1 MCVYVCI
8 YTYICMYMHILKKYY
23 EALWAIILQLIS
35 ISDSCVF
42 HLIKEHTVWK
52 LVRFEPFHM
61 SLTCTRKERK
71 SSLFLLNKKKTKK

>member
-1 MCVYVCI
+1 
-8 YTYICMYMHILKKYY
+8 MYMYILKKYY

-52 LVRFEPFHM
+52 LVVRFEPFSHVANM
-61 SLTCTRKERK
+61 HKKRKKEC
-71 SSLFLLNKKKTKK
+71 LD